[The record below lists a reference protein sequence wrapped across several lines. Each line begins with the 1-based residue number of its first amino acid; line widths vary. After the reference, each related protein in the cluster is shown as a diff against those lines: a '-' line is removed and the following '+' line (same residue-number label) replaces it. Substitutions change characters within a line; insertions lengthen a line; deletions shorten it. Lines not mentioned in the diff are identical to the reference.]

1 MENTVPREY
10 TLSDGTKMPSI
21 GLGTAKFKDKNAM
34 VTGIML
40 AGYCHLDTAHIYGN
54 EEIVGEA
61 LEECFKQGKKRE
73 EIYITTKIWHDQY
86 HDVDAAIKQSLRK
99 LKLDYVDMYL
109 IHWPASYAS
118 KKPLHVLWPEMETLV
133 AKGFVKSIGVSNFNT

>member
-1 MENTVPREY
+1 MENTTVPKEF

-34 VTGIML
+34 VAGIML

-61 LEECFKQGKKRE
+61 IEEC
-73 EIYITTKIWHDQY
+73 
-86 HDVDAAIKQSLRK
+86 
-99 LKLDYVDMYL
+99 LK
-109 IHWPASYAS
+109 
-118 KKPLHVLWPEMETLV
+118 
-133 AKGFVKSIGVSNFNT
+133 